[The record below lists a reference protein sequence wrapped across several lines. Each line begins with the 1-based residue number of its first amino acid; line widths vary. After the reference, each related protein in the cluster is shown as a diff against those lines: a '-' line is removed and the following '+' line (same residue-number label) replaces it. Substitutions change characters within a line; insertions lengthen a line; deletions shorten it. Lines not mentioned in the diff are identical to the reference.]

1 MVERAS
7 YPGGN
12 PAPAFSH
19 PAAPTAANADSVLH
33 QIRHAL
39 AALLD
44 WGEETAIDLSSLP
57 FGPADL
63 ARLEEALGEGEVSA
77 AVEAHGS
84 SRIRET
90 GIPGVW
96 RIEHLGPEGNVRSRF
111 IEVTWIPAILKADPV
126 DAADGLRRLDGR
138 LADISEE
145 RKPS

>member
-1 MVERAS
+1 MVERAQI
-7 YPGGN
+7 PGGN

-19 PAAPTAANADSVLH
+19 PTATTAANANAVLH

-44 WGEETAIDLSSLP
+44 WGEETAIDLASLP

-63 ARLEEALGEGEVSA
+63 ARLEEALGEGEVRA
-77 AVEAHGS
+77 EIQAHGA
-84 SRIRET
+84 SRVRET

-96 RIEHLGPEGNVRSRF
+96 MIEHLGPEGGVRSRF
-111 IEVTWIPAILKADPV
+111 IEVTWIPGLLKADPDDV
-126 DAADGLRRLDGR
+126 RDGLGRLDGH
-138 LADISEE
+138 LADNSLE